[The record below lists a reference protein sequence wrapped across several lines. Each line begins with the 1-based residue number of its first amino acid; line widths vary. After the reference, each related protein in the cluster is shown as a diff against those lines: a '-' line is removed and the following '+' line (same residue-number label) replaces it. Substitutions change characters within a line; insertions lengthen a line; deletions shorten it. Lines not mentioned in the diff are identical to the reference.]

1 MKNYQVAFLAMMI
14 LAQTTWA
21 YVPGGV
27 NFQGRIIKPTG
38 EPLEASSV
46 VFTMKVMDPTA
57 NDCLLYEETQ
67 TVNMSNSDGVFNVVV
82 GQGTRTASDPGKS
95 VSAVFS
101 NSSTPLTGLTCL
113 GGVTAYTPSV
123 GDIRKIRVIFND
135 GTQTVTLG
143 SDFEVRSVPYA
154 MYAQSLQGKT
164 PTNFVQTSAN
174 ITQPNVESVF
184 SHFTELMDIV
194 SGSSSLYMRS
204 GAGAQSLSGTYTFSG
219 GVSAPDPTVG
229 SNVAT
234 KSYTDSKIAGRDA
247 DLTGLSDGMV
257 IKWNGAQSKF
267 IVATVSG
274 GGGGS
279 VTAVTAAA
287 PLISSGGA
295 SPEISLESG
304 TATSQVLY
312 WNGAAWTKQYLKAS
326 DLKNTLGQAQIP
338 SCTNKQ
344 TLSWNSGTDKYDCV
358 DISIAGI
365 QISTDL
371 IVNAAGFT
379 GSLAGDI
386 TGTQGTTSLDKIKGK
401 PLATNLNALAA
412 GDNGKVLQW
421 DGSQWI
427 AALASGGGGGSLPNG
442 SATGQVLRWNGS
454 SWVVSFL
461 NMTDLR
467 SSGFLAQM
475 PSCAPGQTI
484 NYQSGTDTYVCA
496 NIAITGAQVS
506 GNISGSAASFSGP
519 LVGDVV
525 GTQGATSV
533 EKLRG
538 KNLDSTLGSLNN
550 TTDVSKVL
558 EWNGTNWVAATGT
571 NQINAHYKTGAA
583 NQVLVSNGSGSN
595 PSWVSTA
602 NIGGGVTQVAPNV
615 TNSQV
620 LTGTDKGKFY
630 ILNPSASGMTLTL
643 PTAPSAATAFSFGAR
658 NVSSFDVTIQPQA
671 GQNINSIS
679 SFVIKPGVSAMFVSD
694 GTNWHSIDTS
704 YSAPGGYNN
713 SQPYATNGTF
723 VVPTGVYRIRVTLVG
738 GGGGGGSG
746 NSAQSSIASGGGGGA
761 GGYVR
766 CELNVIPGASYTVTV
781 GAGGGGAPFVN
792 GGGTNT
798 AGITGS
804 AGGNTSFAGGVTVT
818 ANGGSGGGGASAAGV
833 NGAGGSGGAGTGSG
847 CQIATGGAGYVGGS
861 YDSRCGGGGGSATGL
876 AGGGN
881 PALNPLG
888 AVGSAGALGGRAHP
902 NCHGTGSDQDGGD
915 GANGIIPNT
924 GGGGG
929 GSYGS
934 QGGSGGNGGLYGA
947 GGGGGGTYGGFNYS
961 SSKGGNGAPGFA
973 YVEW

>member
-113 GGVTAYTPSV
+113 GGVTAYTPSA

-204 GAGAQSLSGTYTFSG
+204 GAGSQSLSGTYTFSG

-267 IVATVSG
+267 IVAAVSG

-326 DLKNTLGQAQIP
+326 DLKNALGQAQIP

-358 DISIAGI
+358 DISIAGN

-386 TGTQGTTSLDKIKGK
+386 TGTQGATSLDKIKGK
-401 PLATNLNALAA
+401 PLAANLNALAA

-475 PSCAPGQTI
+475 PSCSPGQTI
-484 NYQSGTDTYVCA
+484 TYQGGTDTYVCA

-738 GGGGGGSG
+738 GGGGAGSG
-746 NSAQSSIASGGGGGA
+746 SGVSSSYSGYGGGGGGA

-766 CELNVIPGASYTVTV
+766 CEFNVTPGTSYTVTV
-781 GAGGGGAPFVN
+781 GAGGSGGAPVN
-792 GGGTNT
+792 GAGTNI
-798 AGITGS
+798 AGLSGA
-804 AGGNTSFAGGVTVT
+804 AGGNTQFGAVAT
-818 ANGGSGGGGASAAGV
+818 ANGGTAGGGGAIT
-833 NGAGGSGGAGTGSG
+833 AGGSGGAGGSGTGTG
-847 CQIATGGAGYVGGS
+847 CQIAAGGAGFMGGTYEKS
-861 YDSRCGGGGGSATGL
+861 CGGGGGSSTGIG
-876 AGGGN
+876 GGGN
-881 PALNPLG
+881 PSLSPLG
-888 AVGSAGALGGRAHP
+888 ASGSAGANGG
-902 NCHGTGSDQDGGD
+902 NTSTSCHGTQTSSSGFPGGD
-915 GANGIIPNT
+915 GGNGTIPNT

-929 GSYGS
+929 GAY
-934 QGGSGGNGGLYGA
+934 QGNPGGAGGLY
-947 GGGGGGTYGGFNYS
+947 GGGGGGGGGASYS
-961 SSKGGNGAPGFA
+961 SGTGNGGNGAPGFA